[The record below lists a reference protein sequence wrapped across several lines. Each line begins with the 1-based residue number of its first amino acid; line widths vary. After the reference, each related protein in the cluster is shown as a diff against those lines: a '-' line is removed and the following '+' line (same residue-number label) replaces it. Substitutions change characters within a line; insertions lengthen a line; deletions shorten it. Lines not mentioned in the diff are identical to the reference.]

1 MQIDAMRQAASQGDP
16 EALCGLVLLAL
27 AEADGPMD
35 AASSIELLMQ
45 AARSGF
51 APALRC
57 LGLAAARTADIGAAR
72 QWFALAWSHG
82 DPVSV
87 ALLASVCEDADERVR
102 LHALAASVGV
112 KRSAARTQPGSK
124 LAMISVPIQLP
135 AAPDPSCFDVG
146 DVACVVYRQQ
156 PRLFTHDDVFSEL
169 ECEYIIALADP
180 LLAPSFINDPVSG
193 RPLRHPNRT
202 SHSMAFPGHD
212 GDLWLRQLQRRLAHL
227 ADVPFMH
234 SERLAVL
241 RYGIGEEYRPHR
253 DYLHVGTAQG
263 DPGDRLDQRITT
275 AFCYLNDVEV
285 GGETDF
291 PLLNSRAIPKR
302 GRVVMFDN
310 VNADGSPDP
319 STLHAGLPVQR
330 GEKWLATMWFR
341 QGRFREF

>member
-16 EALCGLVLLAL
+16 EAQCGLVLLAL
-27 AEADGPMD
+27 GEADGPMD
-35 AASSIELLMQ
+35 VANSSGLLMQ
-45 AARSGF
+45 AARAGF

-57 LGLAAARTADIGAAR
+57 LGLAAARTNDNDAAR
-72 QWFALAWSHG
+72 RWFALAWSRG
-82 DPVSV
+82 DPVAV
-87 ALLASVCEDADERVR
+87 VLLACICEDAEERNG

-112 KRSAARTQPGSK
+112 ARSAARTPAGSRP
-124 LAMISVPIQLP
+124 ATIIVPTQLP
-135 AAPDPSCFDVG
+135 AAPALSCFDFG
-146 DVACVVYRQQ
+146 DFASVAYREQ
-156 PRLFTHDDVFSEL
+156 PRLSTHDDVFSEL
-169 ECEYIIALADP
+169 ECEYVIALADP

-227 ADVPFMH
+227 AKLPLMH

-241 RYGIGEEYRPHR
+241 RYRIGEEYRPHR
-253 DYLHVGTAQG
+253 DYLRVSTAQDVSG
-263 DPGDRLDQRITT
+263 DHAGQRLTT
-275 AFCYLNDVEV
+275 AFCYLNDVEA

-291 PLLNSRAIPKR
+291 PLLKACVSPKR

-319 STLHAGLPVQR
+319 STLHAGLPIER

-341 QGRFREF
+341 QARFREF

>member
-27 AEADGPMD
+27 GEADCAMD
-35 AASSIELLMQ
+35 AADCTELLMQ
-45 AARSGF
+45 AARAGF

-57 LGLAAARTADIGAAR
+57 LGLAAARTNDNDAAR
-72 QWFALAWSHG
+72 QWFSLAWSRG
-82 DPVSV
+82 DPVAV
-87 ALLASVCEDADERVR
+87 VLLACLCDDAEERMS
-102 LHALAASVGV
+102 LHALAASIGV
-112 KRSAARTQPGSK
+112 ARSAARTPPGSK
-124 LAMISVPIQLP
+124 LATIIVPARIP
-135 AAPDPSCFDVG
+135 AAPPLSCFDVS
-146 DVACVVYRQQ
+146 DLASVVYRQQ
-156 PRLFTHDDVFSEL
+156 PRLSTHDDVFSEL
-169 ECEYIIALADP
+169 ECEYVIALAEP
-180 LLAPSFINDPVSG
+180 LLAPSFIIDPVSG

-227 ADVPFMH
+227 ANMPLMH

-253 DYLHVGTAQG
+253 DYLRVSTAQDTSG
-263 DPGDRLDQRITT
+263 EHAGQRLTT
-275 AFCYLNDVEV
+275 AFCYLNDVEA

-291 PLLNSRAIPKR
+291 PLLKACVRPKR

-319 STLHAGLPVQR
+319 STLHAGLPIER

-341 QGRFREF
+341 QANFREF

>member
-1 MQIDAMRQAASQGDP
+1 MQIDAMRHAASQGDP
-16 EALCGLVLLAL
+16 EARCGLVLLAL
-27 AEADGPMD
+27 GEVDGPVD
-35 AASSIELLMQ
+35 AARSIELLMQ

-57 LGLAAARTADIGAAR
+57 LGLAAARTADYDAAR

-82 DPVSV
+82 DPVAV
-87 ALLASVCEDADERVR
+87 ALLASLCKDADERTR

-112 KRSAARTQPGSK
+112 KRSATRAEPGSK
-124 LAMISVPIQLP
+124 PAVINVPAKLP
-135 AAPDPSCFDVG
+135 AAPDLSCLSVG
-146 DVACVVYRQQ
+146 NVASVVYRQQ

-169 ECEYIIALADP
+169 ECEYVIALAEP

-227 ADVPFMH
+227 AGMPLMH

-241 RYGIGEEYRPHR
+241 RYGIGEQYRPHR
-253 DYLHVGTAQG
+253 DYLH
-263 DPGDRLDQRITT
+263 PGAINGSSDGRAGQRLTT
-275 AFCYLNDVEV
+275 AFCYLNDVEA

-291 PLLNSRAIPKR
+291 PLLNARATPKR

-310 VNADGSPDP
+310 VNDDGSPDA
-319 STLHAGLPVQR
+319 STLHAGLPVEQ

-341 QGRFREF
+341 QARFREF